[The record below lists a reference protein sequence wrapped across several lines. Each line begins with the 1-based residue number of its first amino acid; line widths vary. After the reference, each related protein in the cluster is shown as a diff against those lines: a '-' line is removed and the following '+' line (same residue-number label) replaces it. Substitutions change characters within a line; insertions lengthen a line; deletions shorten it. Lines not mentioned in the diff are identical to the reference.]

1 MVRSHARAL
10 TLMAAGLLAGARAYL
25 LLTIRLDNVDL
36 AWGHDEYLYQVLSNH
51 AENRIPKE
59 GMVMI
64 RYHSFYPWHNGGSY
78 ESLMSP
84 EDYLYKEW
92 ILDFNKYD
100 LYTKCEQI
108 YDLDEMK
115 DYYLPI
121 AEKYLGKGPIY
132 W

>member
-1 MVRSHARAL
+1 M
-10 TLMAAGLLAGARAYL
+10 
-25 LLTIRLDNVDL
+25 IRDIIPLKGIYAKGCGLDNLEL

-51 AENRIPKE
+51 AENKIPKE

-78 ESLMSP
+78 ESLMSS

-100 LYTKCEQI
+100 LYTKCPQT